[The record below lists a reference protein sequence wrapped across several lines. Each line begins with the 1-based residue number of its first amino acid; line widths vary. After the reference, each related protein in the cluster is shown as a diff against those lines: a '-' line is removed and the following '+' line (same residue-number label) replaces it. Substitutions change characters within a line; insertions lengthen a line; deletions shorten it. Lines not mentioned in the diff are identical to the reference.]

1 MIKEKLDKVEKLVNS
16 ELSSKISGS
25 EIVFEEL
32 LFKTSTNE
40 IIDVI
45 KFLKLDERL
54 KFKQLI
60 DITAIDYPS
69 KEKRFE
75 SWSRKFRNELSID
88 SATPNEGHKKIAE
101 IMKVKDSF
109 LVTQN
114 VDNLH
119 QDSGVDIDK
128 IAELHGNATYA
139 KCLDCS
145 RRYELED
152 LKKEFLETNEPPLC
166 SICGGILKTATISFG
181 QAMPEKEMQISQ
193 KKAIESDLFICIGT
207 SLAVFPAADLPLLA
221 KETGATLVILNNEPT
236 QMDQLVDLVIN
247 KDISEVFSEISL

>member
-1 MIKEKLDKVEKLVNS
+1 MSLKLQEMLKK
-16 ELSSKISGS
+16 SSKV
-25 EIVFEEL
+25 VF
-32 LFKTSTNE
+32 FTGAGVSTNSG
-40 IIDVI
+40 IPDFRGPKGVWKSSTPIYFQDFI
-45 KFLKLDERL
+45 S
-54 KFKQLI
+54 
-60 DITAIDYPS
+60 S
-69 KEKRFE
+69 KEKRVE

-236 QMDQLVDLVIN
+236 QMDQYADLVIN
-247 KDISEVFSEISL
+247 RDISEVFSEISI